1 MYMGIESQGGPRQG
15 LIYSLYFIF
24 LTMFGN
30 YTLVNMAKMTQNDEK
45 MTKKWRKIDIKM
57 TENYEK
63 NDLKLTKNLCKI
75 FTSDVT
81 M

>member
-45 MTKKWRKIDIKM
+45 MTKK
-57 TENYEK
+57 
-63 NDLKLTKNLCKI
+63 
-75 FTSDVT
+75 
-81 M
+81 

>member
-30 YTLVNMAKMTQNDEK
+30 YTLVNMTKIVCKIDKKMTQK
-45 MTKKWRKIDIKM
+45 
-57 TENYEK
+57 
-63 NDLKLTKNLCKI
+63 
-75 FTSDVT
+75 
-81 M
+81 

>member
-30 YTLVNMAKMTQNDEK
+30 YTLVSKHCFL
-45 MTKKWRKIDIKM
+45 RGHS
-57 TENYEK
+57 TEVAFA
-63 NDLKLTKNLCKI
+63 LLTLLPWVRFSALTKFCDKFI
-75 FTSDVT
+75 CEAS
-81 M
+81 